1 MSNISLLKTHINS
14 LKTLKHILYGIFN
27 NTNSLF
33 IKKHSRLKHY
43 VSLLNPRNSKQRSY
57 ALLNTNKKRDV
68 KTFYVKALSTKK
80 PSNTRSFLK
89 FNKRKIY
96 ITFKNFK
103 KFSDL
108 SPSHLYL
115 KHVLETNTN
124 NKFFFILYYI
134 FNTKINTVNLNTK
147 RVESLF
153 FRNMPNTLYETHL
166 RSLSLLNCSLSVNV
180 FSYHYLN
187 ISNFDFFNVNNGL
200 CITKFPVLNNSYN
213 HPASDLKMSKISL
226 L

>member
-1 MSNISLLKTHINS
+1 MPNISLIKTHANS
-14 LKTLKHILYGIFN
+14 LKTIKHILHGIFN

-33 IKKHSRLKHY
+33 IKKHSKYRRY
-43 VSLLNPRNSKQRSY
+43 VSLLNLRNLKQRSY
-57 ALLNTNKKRDV
+57 ALLNASKKRSV
-68 KTFYVKALSTKK
+68 KTFYLNALSTKK

-89 FNKRKIY
+89 TNKRKIY
-96 ITFKNFK
+96 ITFKSFK

-108 SPSHLYL
+108 SLSHLYL

-134 FNTKINTVNLNTK
+134 FNTKINIVHLNTR

-153 FRNMPNTLYETHL
+153 IRNISNTLYETQL
-166 RSLSLLNCSLSVNV
+166 RSLSLLNYSLNVNV
-180 FSYHYLN
+180 FNYCYLN
-187 ISNFDFFNVNNGL
+187 IPNFDFFNVNNSL
-200 CITKFPVLNNSYN
+200 CIAKFPVLNNSYN
-213 HPASDLKMSKISL
+213 HSALDLKMSKTSL